1 MSGVSG
7 KNINFGDKKIKKI
20 NLFKNKNVIN
30 IDDIDF
36 NKILVS
42 EEDPFGTKNPLN
54 TLLDTAI
61 TMLLDHFA
69 YNFHK

>member
-7 KNINFGDKKIKKI
+7 KNINFGDEKIKKI

-30 IDDIDF
+30 IDDIDL

-42 EEDPFGTKNPLN
+42 EEDPYGTKNPLN

>member
-30 IDDIDF
+30 IDDIDL